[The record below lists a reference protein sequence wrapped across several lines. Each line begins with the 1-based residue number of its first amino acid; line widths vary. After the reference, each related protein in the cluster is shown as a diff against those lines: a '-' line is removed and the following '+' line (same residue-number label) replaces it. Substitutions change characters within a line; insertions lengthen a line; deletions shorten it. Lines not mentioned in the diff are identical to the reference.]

1 MENTV
6 VCLFQNKI
14 LNLFSLNFT
23 RLLLMVV
30 WGSVYFKCFTWLFSS
45 YGTLVYMDISL
56 AYIVQPVSLYL
67 TSEKDLDQLLKN
79 GWERV
84 RVMAV
89 CFIDGGN
96 RSVRRKLSKVT
107 DKLYDIMLYRVHL
120 AWAGF
125 KLTTS
130 VVIGTDCIGS
140 CKSNY
145 HTITT
150 TTAPI
155 NAYKIK

>member
-1 MENTV
+1 MD
-6 VCLFQNKI
+6 I
-14 LNLFSLNFT
+14 SLA
-23 RLLLMVV
+23 
-30 WGSVYFKCFTWLFSS
+30 
-45 YGTLVYMDISL
+45 VYMDISL

-107 DKLYDIMLYRVHL
+107 NK
-120 AWAGF
+120 
-125 KLTTS
+125 TTKITK
-130 VVIGTDCIGS
+130 VV
-140 CKSNY
+140 K
-145 HTITT
+145 TIKEL
-150 TTAPI
+150 I
-155 NAYKIK
+155 FFS